1 VLGGTFGLLGTFF
14 IGPRLGVFSSKLSLD
29 QYGALAMKCDQK
41 LALNNEFTSL
51 ITSKL
56 DVFKNGYRP
65 PTIKNIKFANTVA
78 IS

>member
-1 VLGGTFGLLGTFF
+1 MLGGTFGLLGTIF

-29 QYGALAMKCDQK
+29 QYGALAMKGDQK
-41 LALNNEFTSL
+41 LDRNHEFTSL

-65 PTIKNIKFANTVA
+65 PTYQTIRFANTVD